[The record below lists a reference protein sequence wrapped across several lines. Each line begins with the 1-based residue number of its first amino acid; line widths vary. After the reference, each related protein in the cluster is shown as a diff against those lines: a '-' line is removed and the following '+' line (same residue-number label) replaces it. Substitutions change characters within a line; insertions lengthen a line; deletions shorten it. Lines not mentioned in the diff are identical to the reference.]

1 MNQEWTRT
9 THSPEQTDHFA
20 LSLGT
25 LLKANDVLTL
35 EGDLGTGKTTFT
47 KGVARAIGVT
57 KTVNSPTFTIM
68 KEYKGWL
75 PLYHMD
81 AYRIEDD
88 MEDLGLDEYFEGDG
102 VTVVEWPAMIGDQ
115 LPTERLDIRI
125 EYGEEAES
133 RVFRF
138 HAHGKRYEILCEEL
152 FQT

>member
-1 MNQEWTRT
+1 MNQKWTRT
-9 THSPEQTDHFA
+9 TYNPEETDGFA
-20 LSLGT
+20 RSLGT

-47 KGVARAIGVT
+47 KGLARAIGVT

-68 KEYKGWL
+68 KEYKGRL
-75 PLYHMD
+75 ALYHMD

-102 VTVVEWPAMIGDQ
+102 VTVVEWPKVIGDQ
-115 LPTERLDIRI
+115 LPGERLDIHI
-125 EYGEEAES
+125 EYGKELDS

-138 HAHGKRYEILCEEL
+138 HAHGQRYEKLCEEL
-152 FQT
+152 FQL